1 MAERKSKINIGV
13 IMAAL
18 ILILIF
24 VQIVLLCIT
33 IFSTLNISWFIT
45 LLPIIITGSCVLI
58 IALYFIIQT
67 IIYYIIGY
75 LNKIQKE

>member
-1 MAERKSKINIGV
+1 MAERKSKINIG
-13 IMAAL
+13 IIAAAL

-24 VQIVLLCIT
+24 AQIVLLCIT

-67 IIYYIIGY
+67 IIYYIIGS
-75 LNKIQKE
+75 LNKSQKE

>member
-1 MAERKSKINIGV
+1 MAERKSKINIG
-13 IMAAL
+13 IITAAL

-24 VQIVLLCIT
+24 AQIVLLCIT

-67 IIYYIIGY
+67 IIYYIIGS